1 MISHRGLPTRRI
13 VDNDQNSILTTQ
25 SNTSGSGW
33 DRFNGKMSPSEKESL
48 RNKLREWSMDNPVN
62 LSSSHQR
69 TEDKTVNIKGI
80 IRRIWNEVD
89 PDRQDRETPL
99 EVKKKNFKGLI
110 VELWTECFPDD
121 PVVSKHPV
129 HKEEEPICMS
139 VYERYRRDPF

>member
-13 VDNDQNSILTTQ
+13 VDNDQNSTLTTQ

-33 DRFNGKMSPSEKESL
+33 DRFNGKRTPIEMELLRHQFKEL
-48 RNKLREWSMDNPVN
+48 MMKDTVN
-62 LSSSHQR
+62 QVTSYEQQESK
-69 TEDKTVNIKGI
+69 TENIKGI

-110 VELWTECFPDD
+110 VELWTECFPDE